1 MRTGPHRPT
10 VNIKEMNPNTLPP
23 ISEFHH
29 SVDLQ
34 IRFNDIDILGHLNNT
49 VYFSF
54 YDTGKAYFFKS
65 IRGERMD
72 WKKVDTVIANVDC
85 AYMKPIYFGESLQV
99 LTRCVSIHEKSFRLQ
114 QVIVE
119 KNTGEIKSAAETV
132 MVGFDAATQTAAEL
146 TADLRSALEKS
157 MG

>member
-1 MRTGPHRPT
+1 MDSH
-10 VNIKEMNPNTLPP
+10 KLPP
-23 ISEFHH
+23 LSEFEH

-54 YDTGKAYFFKS
+54 YDTGKAYFFQHIMK
-65 IRGERMD
+65 GKMD
-72 WKKVDTVIANVDC
+72 WRKVETVIANVDC
-85 AYMKPIYFGESLQV
+85 AYISSIYFGEEISV
-99 LTRCVSIHEKSFRLQ
+99 YTRCAGVYDKSFLLQ

-132 MVGFDAATQTAAEL
+132 MVSFDPVAK
-146 TADLRSALEKS
+146 RSMPVPDHWRRALLKNNKQ
-157 MG
+157 